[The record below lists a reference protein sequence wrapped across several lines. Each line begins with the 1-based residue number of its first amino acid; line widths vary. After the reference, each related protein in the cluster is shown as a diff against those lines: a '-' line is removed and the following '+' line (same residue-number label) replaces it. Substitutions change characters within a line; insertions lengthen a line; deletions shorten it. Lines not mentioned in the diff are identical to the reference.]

1 MLKVNNKT
9 PEQRHWRRSY
19 VFIVNFEHI
28 SHLFLCVFIV
38 DFEQVNISWGEA
50 FIG

>member
-9 PEQRHWRRSY
+9 PKQRHWRRSC